1 MAEALEK
8 ISNIERRV
16 TVTVPVAPLQDQIN
30 QRFQQLTKTA
40 RVQGFRPGKV
50 PLSIIKRQYG
60 PDIKTEVY
68 SKAIEEKFGNVI
80 EENKIQVAGMP
91 DIQHEAL
98 ANINEDF
105 EFTATFEIFPEVK
118 DIDVKKI
125 NITDYETEVKDIDVK
140 KTIDTIAVQRCTFK
154 PVKRASKMSDKV
166 SIKMESFLE
175 GEKIEDTGKENID
188 FILGD
193 PKRVK
198 EIDQQIV
205 GLKENEEKDFEVNYP
220 EDHQPAQLA
229 NKAVKYH
236 IKMMSV
242 AEPLLPK
249 IDAEFAKSLGV
260 ASGDIKQMNL
270 EIKNSLLEEVV
281 VRKKAALKRQI
292 FAELV
297 KHSKIEL
304 PKSLVSMEINRMMQ
318 TMQQNIERQGGNV
331 KDINF
336 QPEMF
341 EGRAKETSTL
351 RLVLANLVDKNKL
364 QATEEQIKDKVKSFA
379 GNYDDPEKAV
389 KWFYEDKQR
398 LSEPAALATEDNV
411 VDWVTSKCK
420 KIKKTLSLDQLME
433 LQPNG

>member
-8 ISNIERRV
+8 ISNIQRRV
-16 TVTVPVAPLQDQIN
+16 KATVPVAPLQDQIN

-80 EENKIQVAGMP
+80 EEHKIQVAGMP
-91 DIQHEAL
+91 DIQHEPL
-98 ANINEDF
+98 SNINDDF

-125 NITDYETEVKDIDVK
+125 NITDYETEVKEKDVN
-140 KTIDTIAVQRCTFK
+140 KTIDTIAKQRSTFK
-154 PVKRASKMSDKV
+154 SVKRASKMGDKV
-166 SIKMESFLE
+166 AIKMESFLE
-175 GEKIEDTGKENID
+175 GEKIEDTGKENIE

-193 PKRVK
+193 LKRVK

-205 GLKENEEKDFEVNYP
+205 GLKENEEKDFDVSYP
-220 EDHQPAQLA
+220 KDHEPSQLA
-229 NKAVKYH
+229 NKEVKYH
-236 IKMMSV
+236 IKMISV

-260 ASGDIKQMNL
+260 ESGDIKQMNE
-270 EIKNSLLEEVV
+270 EIKNSLLDEVS

-318 TMQQNIERQGGNV
+318 TMQQNIERQGGSA

-420 KIKKTLSLDQLME
+420 KTKKTLSLDQLME

>member
-8 ISNIERRV
+8 ISNIQRRV
-16 TVTVPVAPLQDQIN
+16 KATVPVAPLQDQIN

-80 EENKIQVAGMP
+80 EEHKIQVAGMP
-91 DIQHEAL
+91 DIQHEPL
-98 ANINEDF
+98 SNINDDF

-125 NITDYETEVKDIDVK
+125 NITDYETEVKEKDVN
-140 KTIDTIAVQRCTFK
+140 KTIDTIAKQRSTFK
-154 PVKRASKMSDKV
+154 SVKRASKMGDKV
-166 SIKMESFLE
+166 AIKMESFLE
-175 GEKIEDTGKENID
+175 GEKIEDTGKENIE

-193 PKRVK
+193 LKRVK

-205 GLKENEEKDFEVNYP
+205 GLKENEEKDFDVSYP
-220 EDHQPAQLA
+220 KDHEPSQLA
-229 NKAVKYH
+229 NKEVNYH
-236 IKMMSV
+236 IKMISV

-260 ASGDIKQMNL
+260 ESGDIKQMNE
-270 EIKNSLLEEVV
+270 EIKNSLLDEVS

-318 TMQQNIERQGGNV
+318 AMQQNIERQGGSA

-341 EGRAKETSTL
+341 ESRAKETSTL

-364 QATEEQIKDKVKSFA
+364 QATEEQIKGKVKSFA

-411 VDWVTSKCK
+411 VDWISSQCK
-420 KIKKTLSLDQLME
+420 KTNKTLSLDELME
-433 LQPNG
+433 LQPNA

>member
-16 TVTVPVAPLQDQIN
+16 KVTVPVAPLQDQIN

-68 SKAIEEKFGNVI
+68 SKAIEERFGTVI

-91 DIQHEAL
+91 DIQHEPL
-98 ANINEDF
+98 SNINDDF

-125 NITDYETEVKDIDVK
+125 SVTDYDTDVKENDVK
-140 KTIDTIAVQRCTFK
+140 KTIDTIAKQRSTFK
-154 PVKRASKMSDKV
+154 SVKRASKMGDKV
-166 SIKMESFLE
+166 NIKMESFLD
-175 GEKIEDTGKENID
+175 GEKIEDTGKENIE

-193 PKRVK
+193 AKRVK
-198 EIDQQIV
+198 EIDKQIV
-205 GLKENEEKDFEVNYP
+205 GLKENEEKDFYVNYP
-220 EDHQPAQLA
+220 KDHEPAQLA
-229 NKAVKYH
+229 NKVVKYH
-236 IKMMSV
+236 IKMV
-242 AEPLLPK
+242 TVDEPILPK

-260 ASGDIKQMNL
+260 ESGDIKQMNS
-270 EIKNSLLEEVV
+270 EIKNSLLDEVS

-318 TMQQNIERQGGNV
+318 TMQQNIERQGGNA

-341 EGRAKETSTL
+341 EGRAKETATL
-351 RLVLANLVDKNKL
+351 RLVLANVVDKNKL
-364 QATEEQIKDKVKSFA
+364 QASEEQIKEKVKSFA
-379 GNYDDPEKAV
+379 GNYDDPDKAV

-411 VDWVTSKCK
+411 VDWIASQCK
-420 KIKKTLSLDQLME
+420 KTKKTLPLDELME

>member
-8 ISNIERRV
+8 ISNIQRRV
-16 TVTVPVAPLQDQIN
+16 KATVPVAPLQDQIN

-80 EENKIQVAGMP
+80 EEHKIQVAGMP
-91 DIQHEAL
+91 DIQHEPL
-98 ANINEDF
+98 SNINDDF

-125 NITDYETEVKDIDVK
+125 NITDYETEVKEKDVN
-140 KTIDTIAVQRCTFK
+140 KTINTIAKQRSTFK
-154 PVKRASKMSDKV
+154 SVKRASKMGDKV
-166 SIKMESFLE
+166 AIKMESFLE
-175 GEKIEDTGKENID
+175 GEKIEDTGKENIE

-193 PKRVK
+193 LKRVK

-205 GLKENEEKDFEVNYP
+205 GLKENEEKDFDVSYP
-220 EDHQPAQLA
+220 KDHEPSQLA
-229 NKAVKYH
+229 NKEVNYH
-236 IKMMSV
+236 IKMISV

-260 ASGDIKQMNL
+260 ESGDIKQMNE
-270 EIKNSLLEEVV
+270 EIKNSLLDEVS

-318 TMQQNIERQGGNV
+318 TMQQNIERQGGNA

-364 QATEEQIKDKVKSFA
+364 QATEEQIKGKVKSFA

-411 VDWVTSKCK
+411 VDWISSQCK
-420 KIKKTLSLDQLME
+420 KTNKTLSLDELME
-433 LQPNG
+433 LQPNA

>member
-8 ISNIERRV
+8 ISNIQRRV
-16 TVTVPVAPLQDQIN
+16 KATVPVAPLQDQIN

-80 EENKIQVAGMP
+80 EEHKIQVAGMP
-91 DIQHEAL
+91 DIQHEPL
-98 ANINEDF
+98 SNINDDF

-125 NITDYETEVKDIDVK
+125 NITDYETEVKEKDVN
-140 KTIDTIAVQRCTFK
+140 KTIDTIAKQRSTFK
-154 PVKRASKMSDKV
+154 SVKRASKMGDKV
-166 SIKMESFLE
+166 AIKMESFLE
-175 GEKIEDTGKENID
+175 GEKIEDTGKENIE

-193 PKRVK
+193 LKRVK

-205 GLKENEEKDFEVNYP
+205 GLKENEEKDFDVSYP
-220 EDHQPAQLA
+220 KDHEPSQLA
-229 NKAVKYH
+229 NKEVKYH
-236 IKMMSV
+236 IKMISV
-242 AEPLLPK
+242 AEPSLPK

-260 ASGDIKQMNL
+260 ESGDIKQMNE
-270 EIKNSLLEEVV
+270 EIKNSLLDEVS

-318 TMQQNIERQGGNV
+318 TMQQNIERQGGSA

-364 QATEEQIKDKVKSFA
+364 QATEEQIKGKVKSFA

-411 VDWVTSKCK
+411 VDWISSQCK
-420 KIKKTLSLDQLME
+420 KTNKTLSLDELME
-433 LQPNG
+433 LQPNA